1 MKKISIK
8 KMKNNQVI
16 KEDIQFTNELN
27 IFQVNDLQIQ
37 IYLLNEYERL
47 VGSGIE
53 AELIIEDYKPK
64 PIITNHIELINK
76 INNIK
81 KIMNNGIK
89 MTNRKYNRKENE
101 GLLKMTT
108 LNDVIEKAL
117 FGEWCD

>member
-1 MKKISIK
+1 MKKIIIRK
-8 KMKNNQVI
+8 RKNGQVI
-16 KEDIQFTNELN
+16 KEDVQVVNELN
-27 IFQVNDLQIQ
+27 VFEFNDLNIQ

-47 VGSGIE
+47 TGSGIE
-53 AELIIEDYKPK
+53 ISLIIEDYKPK
-64 PIITNHIELINK
+64 PIITNHIDLINK

-108 LNDVIEKAL
+108 LDDVVKKVL
-117 FGEWCD
+117 FE